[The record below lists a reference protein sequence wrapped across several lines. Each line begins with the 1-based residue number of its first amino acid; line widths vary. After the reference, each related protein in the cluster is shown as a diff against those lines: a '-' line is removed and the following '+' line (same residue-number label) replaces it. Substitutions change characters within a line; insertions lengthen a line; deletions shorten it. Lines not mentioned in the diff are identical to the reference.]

1 MGPKFSIS
9 EVCSTSWQR
18 TKTQIWVL
26 AGLLIGMTIISFTL
40 SAFAMPMQKSIVGTI
55 VINLISCIISCIFA
69 LGYMK
74 NIFQALDGEEP
85 QFSAYGQQARKIIT
99 YFVANLFMGII
110 VVFGICLFIIPGI
123 YLSLRLQFF
132 TAFIVEED
140 TGIIES
146 LKRSWEIT
154 RGQGMPLFM
163 LMLAMIGIF
172 ILGLILLGIGIF
184 VAMPLIYMM
193 YGYVFR
199 KLNAPLQIIEEL

>member
-1 MGPKFSIS
+1 MESKFSIS

-18 TKTQIWVL
+18 TKAQIWVL

-40 SAFAMPMQKSIVGTI
+40 TAFAMPLQTSIVGTI
-55 VINLISCIISCIFA
+55 IINVISCIISCIFA
-69 LGYMK
+69 LGYLK
-74 NIFQALDGEEP
+74 NIFQALDEEEP

-99 YFVANLFMGII
+99 YFVTNLFMSII
-110 VVFGICLFIIPGI
+110 IMFGICLFIIPGI
-123 YLSLRLQFF
+123 YLGLRLQFF

-154 RGQGMPLFM
+154 RGQEMPLFL

-184 VAMPLIYMM
+184 VAIPLISVM

-199 KLNAPLQIIEEL
+199 KLNTPLQIIEEL

>member
-99 YFVANLFMGII
+99 YFVANLFNCAEL
-110 VVFGICLFIIPGI
+110 VFYGDHRGVR
-123 YLSLRLQFF
+123 YLPVHYSRHLSGSPI
-132 TAFIVEED
+132 A
-140 TGIIES
+140 
-146 LKRSWEIT
+146 
-154 RGQGMPLFM
+154 
-163 LMLAMIGIF
+163 IF
-172 ILGLILLGIGIF
+172 HRF
-184 VAMPLIYMM
+184 HC
-193 YGYVFR
+193 
-199 KLNAPLQIIEEL
+199 

>member
-1 MGPKFSIS
+1 MGFSRFIDRYDNNFFYAERFCHAYAKIHS
-9 EVCSTSWQR
+9 GYNR
-18 TKTQIWVL
+18 
-26 AGLLIGMTIISFTL
+26 
-40 SAFAMPMQKSIVGTI
+40 
-55 VINLISCIISCIFA
+55 INLISCIISCIFA

-123 YLSLRLQFF
+123 YLALRLQFF

-163 LMLAMIGIF
+163 LMLSMIGSF
-172 ILGLILLGIGIF
+172 I
-184 VAMPLIYMM
+184 
-193 YGYVFR
+193 
-199 KLNAPLQIIEEL
+199 